1 MSSEQEAISKRQKRG
16 YNDNRHVQTAVLRKF
31 LGCTDNQIF
40 LLMVFR
46 YKVPVTRSKRRSGRR
61 KLTLSGA
68 MLLTLVSTQGKQE
81 LSLIL
86 SSYALP
92 DVLRFDGSIKSYS
105 LHCAAKLKSIQVGSL
120 LKSLLLPLIHLKVR
134 KNGQQKTG
142 NLFCNIAV
150 KRVE

>member
-1 MSSEQEAISKRQKRG
+1 
-16 YNDNRHVQTAVLRKF
+16 
-31 LGCTDNQIF
+31 
-40 LLMVFR
+40 MVFR
-46 YKVPVTRSKRRSGRR
+46 CKVPVTRSKRRSGRR

>member
-1 MSSEQEAISKRQKRG
+1 
-16 YNDNRHVQTAVLRKF
+16 
-31 LGCTDNQIF
+31 
-40 LLMVFR
+40 
-46 YKVPVTRSKRRSGRR
+46 
-61 KLTLSGA
+61 

-86 SSYALP
+86 SSYGLP

-105 LHCAAKLKSIQVGSL
+105 LHCAAKLKLIEVESL
-120 LKSLLLPLIHLKVR
+120 LKSLLLHFIHLKVR
-134 KNGQQKTG
+134 KNKQQKTG